1 MLVSSVHLQ
10 FLIPRTYLPLL
21 ICLHMGTG
29 ISRTLSLHYGESKQ
43 TDDGLEIEPV
53 VNSGKLKE
61 EWVIFKLVMSKN
73 FSSST
78 IQGMAQKVLTSSEMQ
93 EQFPQI
99 LKLLTLALTV
109 PASSVD
115 CERGFSKQN
124 LSKTKI
130 RAKLKTI
137 NVSTLMKMSIDSPD
151 MEHFDF
157 HGAFVIWCSTKD
169 RVICR
174 S

>member
-1 MLVSSVHLQ
+1 M
-10 FLIPRTYLPLL
+10 
-21 ICLHMGTG
+21 
-29 ISRTLSLHYGESKQ
+29 
-43 TDDGLEIEPV
+43 

-109 PASSVD
+109 PVSSVD

-124 LSKTKI
+124 LIKTKI

-137 NVSTLMKMSIDSPD
+137 NVSTR
-151 MEHFDF
+151 
-157 HGAFVIWCSTKD
+157 HGTF
-169 RVICR
+169 
-174 S
+174 